1 MITIKR
7 LTKMVNERRYKMR
20 LSPVTVQ
27 FVWQEWHT
35 IDKMEPEEK
44 KKKEFSSMGRIGNCY
59 IFSKQTAKRILDRI
73 TSK

>member
-1 MITIKR
+1 MITIKL

-20 LSPVTVQ
+20 MAPVTVQ

-35 IDKMEPEEK
+35 IDKMEPNEK
-44 KKKEFSSMGRIGNCY
+44 TEKEFSSMGRIGNCY
-59 IFSKQTAKRILDRI
+59 IFSKPTAKRILDKI